1 MYGIAIV
8 DPANGYKKL
17 MVEKTSGSGELD
29 RKFYD
34 ADALEFQLQYNQLYL
49 TDAGGYNAVDM
60 FHAPQQCNRR
70 QRNAV
75 WICSKHGTQ
84 PAYQGR
90 SKH

>member
-34 ADALEFQLQYNQLYL
+34 ADALEFQSP
-49 TDAGGYNAVDM
+49 
-60 FHAPQQCNRR
+60 F
-70 QRNAV
+70 
-75 WICSKHGTQ
+75 
-84 PAYQGR
+84 QGPNNEPR
-90 SKH
+90 KKI

>member
-1 MYGIAIV
+1 MYGITIV

-49 TDAGGYNAVDM
+49 TPEGNYV
-60 FHAPQQCNRR
+60 
-70 QRNAV
+70 
-75 WICSKHGTQ
+75 
-84 PAYQGR
+84 R
-90 SKH
+90 SNVPTS